1 MFTPCRVF
9 VDPDLSLLRLHY
21 CPLPSQQT
29 GLKMARTEDRKS
41 YTVQDL
47 TVAGEGEAQNGVY
60 IFPPF
65 LLVAWL
71 ANSYTTAVCWP

>member
-1 MFTPCRVF
+1 
-9 VDPDLSLLRLHY
+9 
-21 CPLPSQQT
+21 
-29 GLKMARTEDRKS
+29 MARTEDRKS

-71 ANSYTTAVCWP
+71 ASSYTTAVCWP